1 MTTTA
6 VLGAAQ
12 ASGGAVYIASTT
24 ALGFLTHGVGI
35 TLPFAVYTGLTSTIA
50 FVIGPVGW
58 LAAGGWAFWKF
69 TGPEWKKLTTAIVYI
84 TSRNMQGAPTS
95 KSQNG

>member
-35 TLPFAVYTGLTSTIA
+35 TLPFAVYTGVTSTIA
-50 FVIGPVGW
+50 FVIVPVGW
-58 LAAGGWAFWKF
+58 LAAGGCVTWRV
-69 TGPEWKKLTTAIVYI
+69 GGVRC
-84 TSRNMQGAPTS
+84 TSARYLLCVCS
-95 KSQNG
+95 S